1 MSKLEYIVEPLL
13 VWYEQNLR
21 SLPWRDE
28 PEPYRVWVSEIMLQQ
43 TRVEAVK
50 PYFKRF
56 LEALPTIRH
65 LAEAKEDE
73 LLKLWEGLGY
83 YNRVRNMQKAARIVM
98 EAYGGTMPA
107 DYELLL
113 KLPGIGSYTAGA
125 VASISYGI
133 AVPAVDGNVLRVLS
147 RVTGDDSDV
156 LHPGTK
162 KKYEELLKEI
172 IPKDKAGMFNQ
183 ALMELGAIVCV
194 PNGEPK
200 CTRCPWRAFCKA
212 KAEDLIHVIPRKAKK
227 KPRKIEEK
235 TILIIRPGNQVVI
248 KKRPE
253 KGLLAG
259 LYEFPSLEGR
269 RNEKDVLTYLEGL
282 GYRPLHIKQLE
293 EAKHIFSHIEW
304 HMTGYAVKVEEMDF
318 AKGESDGRM
327 EKSPDEKREHLFVL
341 PKDINQIYAIPA
353 AFEAYSKYVD
363 IKLGIKT
370 EESKRKVRDQKL

>member
-13 VWYEQNLR
+13 QWFLKNQR

-50 PYFKRF
+50 PYFRRF
-56 LEALPTIRH
+56 LEELPTIAH
-65 LAEAKEDE
+65 LARASEDK

-83 YNRVRNMQKAARIVM
+83 YNRVRNMQKAAGIVM
-98 EAYGGTMPA
+98 ETYGGKMPA

-133 AVPAVDGNVLRVLS
+133 PVPAVDGNVLRVLS
-147 RVTGDDSDV
+147 RVTGDESDV

-162 KKYEELLKEI
+162 KKYEELLREVM
-172 IPKDKAGMFNQ
+172 PEDKAGMFNQ

-200 CTRCPWRAFCKA
+200 CTRCPWESFCMARK
-212 KAEDLIHVIPRKAKK
+212 EGLIGIIPRKAKK
-227 KPRKIEEK
+227 KPRKIEER
-235 TILIIRPGNQVVI
+235 TILIIRHGNETVI
-248 KKRPE
+248 RKRPE

-259 LYEFPSLEGR
+259 LYEFPSMAGSR
-269 RNEKDVLTYLEGL
+269 SEKEVLDYLESL

-304 HMTGYAVKVEEMDF
+304 RMKGYAVKVEEVDF
-318 AKGESDGRM
+318 MKKEAGNETGENPGKRKG
-327 EKSPDEKREHLFVL
+327 HLLVR
-341 PKDINQIYAIPA
+341 PEEINQKYAIPS
-353 AFEAYSKYVD
+353 AFEAYSKYAD
-363 IKLGIKT
+363 IQLGIKQ
-370 EESKRKVRDQKL
+370 KKV

>member
-1 MSKLEYIVEPLL
+1 MSKLEYIVKPLL
-13 VWYEQNLR
+13 MWYKENLR
-21 SLPWRDE
+21 ALPWRDE

-56 LEALPTIRH
+56 LKELPTIRH
-65 LAEAKEDE
+65 LAEAKEDK

-98 EAYGGTMPA
+98 ETYGGNMPA

-133 AVPAVDGNVLRVLS
+133 PVPAVDGNVLRVLS

-156 LHPGTK
+156 LHPATK
-162 KKYEELLKEI
+162 RKYEALLKEVM
-172 IPKDKAGMFNQ
+172 PKDKAGMFNQ

-194 PNGEPK
+194 PNGEPR
-200 CTRCPWRAFCKA
+200 CAECPWNSFCKA
-212 KAEDLIHVIPRKAKK
+212 KAEGLIDVIPRKAKK

-235 TILIIRPGNQVVI
+235 TILIIRHGNETVI
-248 KKRPE
+248 RKRQE

-259 LYEFPSLEGR
+259 LYEFPSMEGIR
-269 RNEKDVLTYLEGL
+269 SEKEVLSYLEDL
-282 GYRPLHIKQLE
+282 GYRPLHIKKLE

-304 HMTGYAVKVEEMDF
+304 HMIGYAIKVEEMDF
-318 AKGESDGRM
+318 RNSGAEDGM
-327 EKSPDEKREHLFVL
+327 KENPGKKNGHLLVL
-341 PKDINQIYAIPA
+341 PQEINQIYAIPS
-353 AFEAYSKYVD
+353 AFEAYSKYAD
-363 IKLGIKT
+363 IKLFAKQ
-370 EESKRKVRDQKL
+370 KKV

>member
-13 VWYEQNLR
+13 VWYGENLR
-21 SLPWRDE
+21 ALPWRDD

-56 LEALPTIRH
+56 LEELPTIRH
-65 LAEAKEDE
+65 LAEAKEDK

-98 EAYGGTMPA
+98 EAYGGNMPA

-133 AVPAVDGNVLRVLS
+133 PVPAVDGNVLRVLS

-162 KKYEELLKEI
+162 KKYEALLRDTMPE
-172 IPKDKAGMFNQ
+172 DKAGMFNQ

-200 CTRCPWRAFCKA
+200 CAECPWKTFCKA
-212 KAEDLIHVIPRKAKK
+212 KAEGLIDVIPRKAKK

-235 TILIIRPGNQVVI
+235 TILIIRHGNETVI
-248 KKRPE
+248 RKRPE

-259 LYEFPSLEGR
+259 LYEFPSMEGR
-269 RNEKDVLTYLEGL
+269 RSEEEVLDHLEGL

-304 HMTGYAVKVEEMDF
+304 HMTGYAIKVEEMDF
-318 AKGESDGRM
+318 MKKEAENGAWENPGKKNG
-327 EKSPDEKREHLFVL
+327 HLLVL
-341 PKDINQIYAIPA
+341 PKEINQIYAIPS
-353 AFEAYSKYVD
+353 AFEAYSKYAD
-363 IKLGIKT
+363 INLGIKQ
-370 EESKRKVRDQKL
+370 KKVKGK

>member
-13 VWYEQNLR
+13 IWYEQNLR
-21 SLPWRDE
+21 TLPWRDE

-83 YNRVRNMQKAARIVM
+83 YNRVRNMQKAAKIVV
-98 EAYGGTMPA
+98 ETYGGKMPA

-113 KLPGIGSYTAGA
+113 NLPGIGSYTAGA

-147 RVTGDDSDV
+147 RVTGDESDV
-156 LHPGTK
+156 LHPATK
-162 KKYEELLKEI
+162 RKYEGLLKEI
-172 IPKDKAGMFNQ
+172 IPKDRAGMFNQ

-200 CTRCPWRAFCKA
+200 CTGCPWETFCRA
-212 KAEDLIHVIPRKAKK
+212 KAEELLDVIPRKAKK
-227 KPRKIEEK
+227 KPRKTEEK
-235 TILIIRPGNQVVI
+235 TILIIRPGNFVI
-248 KKRPE
+248 IQKRPE

-259 LYEFPSLEGR
+259 LYEFPSMEGKR
-269 RNEKDVLTYLEGL
+269 EEKEVLAYLETL
-282 GYRPLHIKQLE
+282 GYRPIHIKRLE
-293 EAKHIFSHIEW
+293 DAKHIFSHIEW

-318 AKGESDGRM
+318 MCSNPGNRAEGHMS
-327 EKSPDEKREHLFVL
+327 VL
-341 PKDINQIYAIPA
+341 PEEINQTYAIPA
-353 AFEAYSKYVD
+353 AFETYCKYVD
-363 IKLGIKT
+363 IKLGIQ
-370 EESKRKVRDQKL
+370 EEMKRKVK